1 MADWDA
7 GTYSRVSTPHRV
19 WGPAVMA
26 RLGLRGDETVLDA
39 GCGAGDVTR
48 RLADLVPDGR
58 VVAVDGSPAMVA
70 QATATLADL
79 APRVRVVHMDLLE
92 LELPEPVDAVFS
104 SAVFHWIADH
114 ARLFA
119 RLAAALRPGGRLAAQ
134 CGGFGNIAA
143 VVAAADEVAAEP
155 DYAAALRGVR
165 KSVHFATAED
175 TEARLAAAGLEGRAW
190 LVPDDVLL
198 PAGEEAER
206 YLATVVLRE
215 HVAELEA
222 SLRPSFLRAVAERL
236 ADGDSVRL
244 DYVRL
249 NIDATRA

>member
-7 GTYSRVSTPHRV
+7 GTYSRVAMPHRV
-19 WGPAVMA
+19 WGPAVME
-26 RLGLRGDETVLDA
+26 RLALRGDETVLDA
-39 GCGAGDVTR
+39 GCGSGDVTR
-48 RLADLVPDGR
+48 QLAELLPNGR
-58 VVAVDGSPAMVA
+58 ILAVDGSPAMIA
-70 QATATLADL
+70 KAAETLADL
-79 APRVRVVHMDLLE
+79 APRVSVRHMDLLE
-92 LELPEPVDAVFS
+92 LELDEPVDAVFS

-114 ARLFA
+114 ERLFA

-143 VVAAADEVAAEP
+143 VVAAADAVATEP
-155 DYAAALRGVR
+155 EYAAALGDVR

-206 YLATVVLRE
+206 YMATVVLRE
-215 HVAELEA
+215 HVALLDD
-222 SLRPSFLRAVAERL
+222 SLRPGFLRAVAERL
-236 ADGDSVRL
+236 TEDGTVRL

-249 NIDATRA
+249 NIDATRP

>member
-1 MADWDA
+1 ME
-7 GTYSRVSTPHRV
+7 
-19 WGPAVMA
+19 

-48 RLADLVPDGR
+48 QLAELLPNGR
-58 VVAVDGSPAMVA
+58 VLAVDGSPAMVA
-70 QATATLADL
+70 KATETLADL
-79 APRVRVVHMDLLE
+79 APRVRVRHADLLE
-92 LELPEPVDAVFS
+92 LELDEPVDAVFS

-114 ARLFA
+114 ERLFA

-155 DYAAALRGVR
+155 EYADALRDVR

-206 YLATVVLRE
+206 YMATVVLRE
-215 HVAELEA
+215 HVAELDE
-222 SLRPSFLRAVAERL
+222 SRRPGFLRAVADRL
-236 ADGDSVRL
+236 TEDGTVRL

-249 NIDATRA
+249 NIDATRP